1 MTALP
6 IQLPESFSPR
16 VHPGQQVHAGQILAQ
31 KDIHAEETVN
41 ISDILDVSLTKA
53 RKSLKKIPGDSVRA
67 GDVIAVKKKWFGLK
81 KQEIVS
87 SVDGIALRYE
97 RGTGNFVLKT
107 GQSESVEEV
116 VSPVDGIVG
125 LCNNKQIV
133 INTDKN
139 VLVGNRGYGETAEGA
154 IFVLEA
160 SFAEDADAANVL
172 YHLDS
177 QAIQK
182 VIVGGVFT
190 RDLLI
195 KGLGV
200 GARAFIGIRFS
211 DADVEYLSQR
221 NVRIPVIE
229 VGEDAMRALVKWRG
243 KRVFIEPQSNSVVLL
258 QV

>member
-6 IQLPESFSPR
+6 ILLPDGFSSD
-16 VHPGQQVHAGQILAQ
+16 VQPGQQVHAGQVIAR
-31 KDIHAEETVN
+31 KHVNAEEVVN
-41 ISDILDVSLTKA
+41 IPQTLGVSTAKA
-53 RKSLKKIPGDSVRA
+53 RKILKKIPGDTVRV
-67 GDVIAVKKKWFGLK
+67 GDVIAVNKKMFGFK
-81 KQEIVS
+81 KQEVVS
-87 SVDGIALRYE
+87 SIDGIVLRYE
-97 RGTGNFVLKT
+97 RGVGNLVVKT
-107 GQSESVEEV
+107 GQAESSEEV
-116 VSPVDGIVG
+116 VSPVDGTIG

-139 VLVGNRGYGETAEGA
+139 VLVGNRGYGESAEGA
-154 IFVLEA
+154 IFVLQA
-160 SFAEDADAANVL
+160 SFAEDADVANVL

-200 GARAFIGIRFS
+200 GARAFVGMRFA
-211 DADVEYLSQR
+211 DADVEYLAQR
-221 NVRIPVIE
+221 NVTIPVVE
-229 VGEDAMRALVKWRG
+229 VGEEVMRTLFTWRG
-243 KRVFIEPQSNSVVLL
+243 KRVFIEPQSNSIVLL